1 LTPMVFAWKN
11 YLELATVLKAQ
22 GEAFRQ
28 ESCFRS
34 ATSRAYY
41 AAYCHARNW
50 ASMNIGFV
58 ISNRPTDHERLRDH
72 LTNRDK
78 GDVAEMLDDMRKW
91 RNQCDYRDRVHD
103 PKLLAEK
110 AIKEARRLWTLL

>member
-1 LTPMVFAWKN
+1 MVFAWKD

-22 GEAFRQ
+22 GEAFQQ

-50 ASMNIGFV
+50 AANHGFIV
-58 ISNRPTDHERLRDH
+58 RNKPGDHADLQVHFKKTKKADIA
-72 LTNRDK
+72 NK
-78 GDVAEMLDDMRKW
+78 LDDLRKW
-91 RNQCDYRDRVHD
+91 RNRCDYRDKVSD
-103 PKLLAEK
+103 PRLLAKK
-110 AIKEARRLWTLL
+110 AIKEARKLLTLL

>member
-1 LTPMVFAWKN
+1 LTPTVFAWKD

-22 GEAFRQ
+22 GEAFRL

-50 ASMNIGFV
+50 AANNGFIIQNI
-58 ISNRPTDHERLRDH
+58 PDDHKNLQVHFNKTKKADIA
-72 LTNRDK
+72 DK
-78 GDVAEMLDDMRKW
+78 LDDLRKW
-91 RNQCDYRDRVHD
+91 RNRCDYRDRVSD
-103 PKLLAEK
+103 PKLLAKK
-110 AIKEARRLWTLL
+110 AIKEARKLLRLL